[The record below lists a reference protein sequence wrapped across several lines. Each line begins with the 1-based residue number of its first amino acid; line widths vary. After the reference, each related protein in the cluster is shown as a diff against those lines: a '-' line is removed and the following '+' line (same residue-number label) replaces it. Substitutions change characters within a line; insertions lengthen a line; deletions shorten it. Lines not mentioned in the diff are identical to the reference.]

1 MKSVL
6 GAFRRKPLMPL
17 LFCLFLSAMAASLCL
32 TVCRKH
38 TGNAGNIRA
47 RMDEPAPMQ
56 AQSRGGSFYSVF
68 VRRAGLAAVVWLAG
82 MTPCSLAV
90 LCLAS
95 SAVGFSMATVLSALT
110 AETGF
115 LALPLFLLALFPNVF
130 YAPAAAVLVRWG
142 LKEEK
147 KVRAAAFLILLAV
160 LAAGS
165 AAEVWL
171 NPRWISWIGAIFFL
185 LKKAEK
191 NSISCVDKDDKTISC
206 VFFVNPM
213 KGCGKVGK
221 CV

>member
-1 MKSVL
+1 MMKSVL
-6 GAFRRKPLMPL
+6 GAFRRKTLMPL
-17 LFCLFLSAMAASLCL
+17 FFCLFFSAMAASLWFNRL
-32 TVCRKH
+32 PENIQETLGILGRAWTSRPQCRL
-38 TGNAGNIRA
+38 RA
-47 RMDEPAPMQ
+47 EEGA
-56 AQSRGGSFYSVF
+56 FYSVF

-95 SAVGFSMATVLSALT
+95 SAVGFSMAAVLSALT

-115 LALPLFLLALFPNVF
+115 LALPLFLLALFPQCLF
-130 YAPAAAVLVRWG
+130 YAPAAAILVRWG

-171 NPRWISWIGAIFFL
+171 NPKWISWIGAIFFY
-185 LKKAEK
+185 
-191 NSISCVDKDDKTISC
+191 
-206 VFFVNPM
+206 
-213 KGCGKVGK
+213 
-221 CV
+221 